1 VPSLQMKRH
10 ARNTLFNS
18 SVSKIK
24 QVRGTR
30 TTLLFLVRIG
40 RFAIRD
46 LRSGAADVLRINN
59 GAIVKNAQVAA
70 GRQIL
75 GINR

>member
-1 VPSLQMKRH
+1 MPSLQMKRH

-30 TTLLFLVRIG
+30 TLLFLVRIG